1 MEDKEDVCPKNSS
14 LVSFCAEVYSK
25 NVVCYQT
32 IVTKNIFQIDFW
44 KVRKVVY
51 AWSHGEIISLVYCK
65 HIFFYLFQFIPLHV
79 RLNTTNNWAILQIPL
94 KNAIVVCI
102 ILVWIARD
110 YFYKQIIR
118 LKSTPLSK
126 WTIVFTAFLSE
137 VTALI

>member
-1 MEDKEDVCPKNSS
+1 MEDKEDVCPKTRS

-32 IVTKNIFQIDFW
+32 IVIKNIFQIDFW

-65 HIFFYLFQFIPLHV
+65 HIFFLFVPIYTVTRKNEYHEQLSNFT
-79 RLNTTNNWAILQIPL
+79 NTI
-94 KNAIVVCI
+94 VCI

-110 YFYKQIIR
+110 YFYKQIMR